1 MNLKTNKMESRDNL
15 HNIAL
20 LFMQQFDGF
29 ELMSLD
35 EFLLEYRSVLTPA
48 QFYLGDAILKQFE
61 YED

>member
-1 MNLKTNKMESRDNL
+1 MESRDNL

>member
-1 MNLKTNKMESRDNL
+1 MESRDNL

-20 LFMQQFDGF
+20 LFMQQFDF

-35 EFLLEYRSVLTPA
+35 EFLFAHGLYLSPIQLE
-48 QFYLGDAILKQFE
+48 LGRAILKQFE

>member
-20 LFMQQFDGF
+20 LFMQQFDKL

-35 EFLLEYRSVLTPA
+35 EFLIEHKNKLTRTE
-48 QFYLGDAILKQFE
+48 FLLGDAILKQFE
-61 YED
+61 YEN

>member
-1 MNLKTNKMESRDNL
+1 MESRDNL

-20 LFMQQFDGF
+20 LFMQQFDF

-35 EFLLEYRSVLTPA
+35 EFLMEYKTVLTPA
-48 QFYLGDAILKQFE
+48 QFLLGDAILKQFE